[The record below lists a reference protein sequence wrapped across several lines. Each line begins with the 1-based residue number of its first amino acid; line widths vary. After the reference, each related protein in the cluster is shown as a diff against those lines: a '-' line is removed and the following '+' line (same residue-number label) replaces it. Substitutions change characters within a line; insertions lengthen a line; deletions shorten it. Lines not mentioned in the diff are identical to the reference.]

1 MLGIYKGSPAI
12 FDPDTGVC
20 AVVFLRSASGW
31 SKAVRLAVE
40 LSREL
45 QS

>member
-1 MLGIYKGSPAI
+1 MLGIYQGSPAI
-12 FDPDTGVC
+12 FDPTTGLC
-20 AVVFLRSASGW
+20 AVVFRRSAHGW